1 MAYKQSSISRSQTTV
16 EKRPL
21 KRLLERNLGM
31 GNSRG
36 TSVMTSIYST
46 QEIHRNLPKC
56 KALFEKE
63 FHIHPSAI
71 SISSNFLILLFPV
84 SSNFFPLDKLM

>member
-31 GNSRG
+31 
-36 TSVMTSIYST
+36 
-46 QEIHRNLPKC
+46 EIHRNLPKC